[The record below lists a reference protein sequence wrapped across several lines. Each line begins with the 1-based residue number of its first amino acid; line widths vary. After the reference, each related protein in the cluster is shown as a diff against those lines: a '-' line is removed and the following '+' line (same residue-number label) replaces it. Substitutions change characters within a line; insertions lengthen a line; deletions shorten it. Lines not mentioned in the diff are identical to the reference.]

1 MGRSALAF
9 TRSVNLINYMSVYLY
24 IVPTG
29 LVWSNEARLRR
40 QTMCKY
46 WIVLYVFVKKGITH
60 ATYVWEL
67 MVIIAFC
74 LTMPRLCLICNLLL
88 ILTSNDHLAP

>member
-1 MGRSALAF
+1 MWLHINGTYGSSVVGRSALAF
-9 TRSVNLINYMSVYLY
+9 TRSVNLINYMSVYYLY

-60 ATYVWEL
+60 ATYV
-67 MVIIAFC
+67 
-74 LTMPRLCLICNLLL
+74 
-88 ILTSNDHLAP
+88 